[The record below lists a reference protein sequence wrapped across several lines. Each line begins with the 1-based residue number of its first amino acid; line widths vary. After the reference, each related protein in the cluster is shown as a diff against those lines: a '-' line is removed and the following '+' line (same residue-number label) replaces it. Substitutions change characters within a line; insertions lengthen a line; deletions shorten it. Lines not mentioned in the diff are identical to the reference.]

1 VRLTIAGILFVA
13 SLLINASSAFA
24 DATLFI
30 GTSPTPTNRQVRGG
44 SVGISLIIVGFEF
57 EYANTAEDLLGAAPS
72 VKVGSGNG
80 LLQSP
85 VEILHVQPYVTGGF
99 GFYSETLGAHQETG
113 FASNTGGGVKISLAG
128 PLRVRVDYRV
138 FKLSGGAL
146 YSPAHRVY
154 AGVNLKF

>member
-1 VRLTIAGILFVA
+1 MRLTIAAIVLGA
-13 SLLINASSAFA
+13 SVLINASSAFA

-44 SVGISLIIVGFEF
+44 SVGLSLIIVGFEA
-57 EYANTAEDLLGAAPS
+57 EYASTTEDPLRAAPS
-72 VKVGSGNG
+72 LKIGSGNG
-80 LLQSP
+80 FLQSP
-85 VEILHVQPYVTGGF
+85 IEILHVQPYVTGGF
-99 GFYSETLGAHQETG
+99 GFYSETLGPRQDRG

-128 PLRVRVDYRV
+128 PLRLRVDYRV

-154 AGVNLKF
+154 AGLNLKF